1 MRTIKQ
7 LLTQPSPQHF
17 TQEETCFVVEEY
29 IFQEKGKR
37 VKINIMKG
45 VEIPINNPFAMVH
58 LQKEIQL
65 LQAAFEV
72 AYNKIKII

>member
-1 MRTIKQ
+1 
-7 LLTQPSPQHF
+7 
-17 TQEETCFVVEEY
+17 
-29 IFQEKGKR
+29 
-37 VKINIMKG
+37 MKG